1 MKKFNY
7 LFLLLHILIL
17 AGCASNSS
25 PPKTTLVSKQCPP
38 RPPNNLVLKNPQVI
52 SLASNLASVGKGSIN
67 INQTV
72 GYLFQGNRDQKLS
85 LELKPNQ
92 TCIWVITP
100 NDEVLKEKVLPQSG
114 QYIVQLAASTG
125 EKIDY
130 ELSMGLDVRAS
141 PTPLPSPTP
150 KPSPEY
156 VFNFP
161 LSTCGDPM
169 PNGVN
174 TWYPVFVENT
184 PENLQKIKNNYCQ
197 DAFLKKRKDSGVV
210 WIQVASFLDSDK
222 ARYFSN
228 IMQTNVAKSEVGP
241 STVR

>member
-1 MKKFNY
+1 M
-7 LFLLLHILIL
+7 
-17 AGCASNSS
+17 S
-25 PPKTTLVSKQCPP
+25 
-38 RPPNNLVLKNPQVI
+38 
-52 SLASNLASVGKGSIN
+52 
-67 INQTV
+67 
-72 GYLFQGNRDQKLS
+72 NRDQKLS

-197 DAFLKKRKDSGVV
+197 DAFLKKRKYSGVV